1 MMILRR
7 TRHRRA
13 VPALSI
19 AAGAFC
25 ASMILASTPA
35 RATEPTPISWR
46 EDYGGAL
53 EEARAANRLVWIQ
66 FTGPWC
72 PNCHRMERDSF
83 PDADVIEHAQRSF
96 VPLKLRSDVHERLA
110 LGFNLSGLPATVLVA
125 PTREIVAIRQGYLGP
140 DELEQVLRE
149 AVTSWQGRAA
159 AAKGGKTTANPAKRY
174 GSDQVQVKAD
184 SPRPKEETKLAL
196 SGYCP
201 VSLVSDR
208 KLVAGQT
215 EHTVQHE
222 GHTYRF
228 ANAVLIDRFRKE
240 PERYIPANG
249 GECPVTEVD
258 RGQARPGDPRWGV
271 LYQGR
276 LYLCASDEAR
286 RRFLGEPAR
295 YVLVDVAEQ
304 GFCVHCLGETGLL
317 VRGDPRVAITRDGL
331 RYWFPDPTHRA
342 AFLAAIPRSSMI
354 DPASTTV
361 RR

>member
-1 MMILRR
+1 MTILRR
-7 TRHRRA
+7 PRHRIA
-13 VPALSI
+13 VSALSI
-19 AAGAFC
+19 AAGTFY
-25 ASMILASTPA
+25 ASMILASAST
-35 RATEPTPISWR
+35 RATEPTPIAWR

-53 EEARAANRLVWIQ
+53 REARATNRLVWIQ

-110 LGFNLSGLPATVLVA
+110 LSFNISGLPATVLVA

-149 AVTSWQGRAA
+149 GLTSWRGRDLG
-159 AAKGGKTTANPAKRY
+159 AKAGETTADRAKRDAT
-174 GSDQVQVKAD
+174 GPVKAA
-184 SPRPKEETKLAL
+184 SPRPKEEPKFAL

-208 KLVAGQT
+208 KLVAGRA
-215 EHTVQHE
+215 EHSVQHE
-222 GHTYRF
+222 GNTYRF
-228 ANAVLIDRFRKE
+228 ADAALSDRFRKE

-249 GECPVTEVD
+249 GDCPVTEID
-258 RGQARPGDPRWGV
+258 RGIARPGDPRWGV

-276 LYLCASDEAR
+276 LYLCASEATR
-286 RRFLGEPAR
+286 RRFLGEPGR
-295 YVLVDVAEQ
+295 YALVDVAER
-304 GFCVHCLGETGLL
+304 GFCAHCLSETGIL
-317 VRGDPRVAITRDGL
+317 VRGDPKVAITRDGR
-331 RYWFPDPTHRA
+331 RYWFPDPRHRA
-342 AFLAAIPRSSMI
+342 AFLAANPGSSMI
-354 DPASTTV
+354 DSASTTV